1 MNLRVSET
9 SGVPFWRQ
17 VRDELADRIRAG
29 MLPAGA
35 PLPSIR
41 ELAAST
47 LVSVITIKKAYEELE
62 TMGLVRSHQGR
73 GTFVAEH
80 GEEASR
86 RALHAELAVALR
98 ALVVRAAE
106 NAMSEAELAAIFK
119 QACAEAGPG
128 GVEAGDRANPKV
140 PG

>member
-1 MNLRVSET
+1 MILRLSAT

-29 MLPAGA
+29 TLTPGTH
-35 PLPSIR
+35 LPSIR
-41 ELAAST
+41 ELAASS

-62 TMGLVRSHQGR
+62 AMGLVRSYQGR

-86 RALHAELAVALR
+86 QVLYTELRNSLQILVA
-98 ALVVRAAE
+98 RAAE
-106 NAMSEAELAAIFK
+106 NGVLEEDLSKIFK
-119 QACAEAGPG
+119 EICVQAWP
-128 GVEAGDRANPKV
+128 PQ
-140 PG
+140 PP